1 VSGPATRRIVLHVD
15 RLVLRG
21 IDRADAAGVAEGL
34 QAELQALLA
43 GEGAVAA
50 LASQHALHAVRAGTA
65 RLSQDADGAAVGRA
79 VAGRIVQ
86 GSKPCMR

>member
-1 VSGPATRRIVLHVD
+1 MRRIVLHID

-21 IDRADAAGVAEGL
+21 IDRADAAGVAKGL

-50 LASQHALHAVRAGTA
+50 LASQHALHAVRASTA
-65 RLSQDADGAAVGRA
+65 HVPRDADAAAVGRA
-79 VAGRIVQ
+79 VAGRIVP
-86 GSKPCMR
+86 GSKP